1 MLPCLGNVSFTGR
14 YQRVLAQNLVVLAFQ
29 KKGFIPASS
38 VTLDGS
44 KFSVPSGEKAMMW
57 NPPVKG
63 VLCLTFESMRM
74 PPKLDACFPA
84 AEIQFT
90 LVALSKSVM
99 ASQRRAIIEL
109 ITSSDMYA
117 TPYAAPCP
125 FVLVARDCLCMFF
138 RPNQAREI
146 FFALRDNDERLL
158 FVSKVIH
165 HMA

>member
-1 MLPCLGNVSFTGR
+1 
-14 YQRVLAQNLVVLAFQ
+14 
-29 KKGFIPASS
+29 
-38 VTLDGS
+38 
-44 KFSVPSGEKAMMW
+44 MMW
-57 NPPVKG
+57 NPPAKG

-74 PPKLDACFPA
+74 PPKLDSCFPA

-117 TPYAAPCP
+117 ELGAANCQ
-125 FVLVARDCLCMFF
+125 FVFLVERDNLCMFF

-146 FFALRDNDERLL
+146 FSALRDNDERLL
-158 FVSKVIH
+158 FVSKVMRHTAWI
-165 HMA
+165 MPPMLEMIIVLSAGYV